1 MQSALTPIQRFWR
14 LLKPDRS
21 EIRNVYVYAVFNGLI
36 NLSLPLG
43 IQAIVNLIQGG
54 QFNTSWV
61 VLVAIVVFGV
71 GLSGVLQ
78 IFQLRIVENLQQTI
92 FTRAAFE
99 FAYRIP
105 KIKLESLYKKY
116 APELM
121 NRFFDVMSVQKGL
134 TKILIDFSAAIL
146 QMIFGL
152 ILLSIYH
159 PFFIL
164 FSLVLILFVFIVFR
178 LTARIGLEKSLEES
192 KYKYKV
198 AYWLEELAR
207 TSNTFKLAG
216 NSNLPL
222 ERTDDAV
229 SQYLDA
235 REGHFKI
242 LVRQYSLM
250 VLFKVFIV
258 AGLLA
263 IGGILVM
270 EQLMNIGQFVAA
282 EIIILLI
289 IASVEKLVLSIETI
303 YDVLTGLEKIGQVTD
318 LELEDDSGVDL
329 SEQCMET
336 PVHLEMDKVHF
347 SYPGSRE
354 PSIIDISFT
363 AASGDRVMITGPN
376 RSGKSTLLQI
386 IAGLYDVQHG
396 NISYQGLSKNSISL
410 ESLRSIMGDCLSQE
424 QLFEG
429 TLLENLTL
437 GDPTISLNKLKSVIE
452 DLGLSNFVKT
462 LPKGLESPIE
472 PQGSNLPRSMAQ
484 LLLIA
489 RSVSRNPRLLLL
501 EDALEHLDDSHRM
514 CVIDYITDKKHPWTL
529 ISASTD
535 AYLASKSDYILLMHE
550 GRIIEKGSYQKLKS
564 TINFN
569 RNGHA

>member
-1 MQSALTPIQRFWR
+1 MTPIQRFWR
-14 LLKPDRS
+14 LLKPDRA

-54 QFNTSWV
+54 QINTSWFVLVSIV
-61 VLVAIVVFGV
+61 VLGV

-78 IFQLRIVENLQQTI
+78 IFQLRIVENLQQKI

-105 KIKLESLYKKY
+105 KIKLEALYKKY

-121 NRFFDVMSVQKGL
+121 NRFFDIMSVQKGL
-134 TKILIDFSAAIL
+134 SKILIDFSAAIL

-152 ILLSIYH
+152 ILLSFYH

-164 FSLVLILFVFIVFR
+164 FSLVLVLFVFIVFR
-178 LTARIGLEKSLEES
+178 LTANIGLEKSLDES

-207 TSNTFKLAG
+207 TSSTFKLAG
-216 NSNLPL
+216 NSQLPL
-222 ERTDDAV
+222 ERTDASV

-235 REGHFKI
+235 RESHFKI

-250 VLFKVFIV
+250 VFFKVFIV

-270 EQLMNIGQFVAA
+270 QQLMNIGQFVAA

-289 IASVEKLVLSIETI
+289 ITSVEKLVLSIETI

-318 LELEDDSGVDL
+318 LELENDNGVDL
-329 SEQCMET
+329 SEQCKET
-336 PVHLEMDKVHF
+336 PVHLQLENVQF
-347 SYPGSRE
+347 TYPGSRV
-354 PSIIDISFT
+354 PSLKNLSFT
-363 AASGDRVMITGPN
+363 ANSGDRIMITGPN
-376 RSGKSTLLQI
+376 GSGKSTLLQI
-386 IAGLYDVQHG
+386 IAGLYDVNDG
-396 NISYQGLSKNSISL
+396 NITYQGLAKGSISL

-429 TLLENLTL
+429 TLKENLTL
-437 GDPTISLNKLKSVIE
+437 GDPNISLNQIKKVLTDI
-452 DLGLSNFVKT
+452 GLTDFIRSQ
-462 LPKGLESPIE
+462 PMGLDQPIE
-472 PQGSNLPRSMAQ
+472 PQGSNLPRSIAQ
-484 LLLIA
+484 LILIA
-489 RSVSRNPRLLLL
+489 RSVSRKPKLLLL
-501 EDALEHLDDSHRM
+501 EDALEHLDDSHRK
-514 CVIDYITDKKHPWTL
+514 CVIDYITDKKQQWTL

-535 AYLASKSDYILLMHE
+535 AYLASKSDYLLLMEE
-550 GRIIEKGSYQKLKS
+550 GTISKKGTYKELKS
-564 TINFN
+564 SINFN